1 MRKFEF
7 RLESEDSLVLVD
19 CRIGPG
25 NFTLALDTGASHT
38 VIDLTP
44 LLMVGIEAKDS
55 IRKVDFETA
64 GGVVTASVY
73 RIPVF
78 SALGVTKRNFEICA
92 YDFLGNGIVSEF
104 DGMLGLDFLRE
115 KDLSVSF
122 KRFEICLD

>member
-1 MRKFEF
+1 
-7 RLESEDSLVLVD
+7 LW
-19 CRIGPG
+19 
-25 NFTLALDTGASHT
+25 
-38 VIDLTP
+38 
-44 LLMVGIEAKDS
+44 MVGIEAKDS

-122 KRFEICLD
+122 KRFEIFLD